1 MPFVDT
7 HREREGGY
15 SISSF
20 THYQKARVAVEKP
33 RQRKF
38 GLCLGCSDFES
49 GHKRVQVPGDVERR
63 PDTVL
68 C

>member
-1 MPFVDT
+1 M
-7 HREREGGY
+7 
-15 SISSF
+15 
-20 THYQKARVAVEKP
+20 AVEKP